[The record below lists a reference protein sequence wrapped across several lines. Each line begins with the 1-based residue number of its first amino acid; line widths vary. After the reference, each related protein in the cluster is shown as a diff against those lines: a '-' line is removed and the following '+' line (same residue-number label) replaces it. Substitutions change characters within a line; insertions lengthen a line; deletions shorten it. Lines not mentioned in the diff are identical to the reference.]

1 MAGGSGHG
9 EGCTDGCHQARSSGD
24 TLSGVR
30 GWAAVTGVAE
40 RKPTRWTDGETTM
53 DMFARTG
60 LEAVADAGLELSDID
75 GIIAHPMGGIPML
88 VPSTLIEAMGI
99 RANFAETV
107 DLGGATGAGMVWRA
121 AAAIHAGQ
129 ARAVLCVTAARRQ
142 RRTPKAEGE
151 ARPTKKPGGYS
162 GGGDRTA
169 WSEFETPFGNVG
181 ANIGYAMIAQR
192 YMHEYGV
199 EPEQLA
205 KIAVHQRDNACVNPD
220 AIFYGQPITVDDVLA
235 SPMVADPLHLL
246 EIVMPAAGAAA
257 LVVVHPDLVRDRPA
271 AWLLGAGER
280 TTHKTIT
287 YAPSLMDTAVKPAA
301 DRAFEQAG
309 IGRDRIGLAS
319 LYDCYTITVLL
330 TLEEAGFCG
339 RGEGGA
345 FVDGHDL
352 RWNGDFPLNTHG
364 GQLSFGQPGLAG
376 GMSHVTEAVRQVQH
390 RSGDRQVAD
399 LEFAFVNGNGGIMSE
414 ECALVLGVEP

>member
-1 MAGGSGHG
+1 M
-9 EGCTDGCHQARSSGD
+9 
-24 TLSGVR
+24 SGVR

-53 DMFARTG
+53 DMFAQAA
-60 LEAVADAGLELSDID
+60 LEAIADAGLELSEVD
-75 GIIAHPMGGIPML
+75 GIVAHPMGGVPML
-88 VPSTLIEAMGI
+88 VPSTLIESIGI
-99 RANFAETV
+99 RADYAEVV

-121 AAAIHAGQ
+121 ASAIHAGQ
-129 ARAVLCVTAARRQ
+129 AKAVVCVTAARRQ
-142 RRTPKAEGE
+142 RRSAPPEGAERPK
-151 ARPTKKPGGYS
+151 KKPGGYS

-169 WSEFETPFGNVG
+169 WAEFETPFGNVG

-192 YMHEYGV
+192 YLHEHQAT
-199 EPEQLA
+199 PEQLA
-205 KIAVHQRDNACVNPD
+205 KIAVHQRDNACQNPD
-220 AIFYGQPITVDDVLA
+220 AIFYGQPITVDDVLG

-257 LVVVHPDLVRDRPA
+257 LVVVHPDLVARSGRPA

-287 YAPSLMDTAVKPAA
+287 YAPSLMDTAIKPAA

-319 LYDCYTITVLL
+319 LYDCYTITVLV
-330 TLEEAGFCG
+330 TLEQAGFCG
-339 RGEGGA
+339 VGEGGA
-345 FVDGHDL
+345 FVEEHDL

-376 GMSHVTEAVRQVQH
+376 GMSHVTEAVRQVQQ
-390 RSGDRQVAD
+390 RAGDRQVRD